1 MPQMFIRKT
10 QMALAWFALIAAV
23 LTAVVVVGSYLVSAS
38 QPYRGP
44 SLFYFYVF
52 FFTALISRKGAT
64 VLLIFALPLLPN
76 LAIQAEYVLN
86 PKVKYF
92 IAYPGLDAI
101 VGLFFGQCARSV
113 CIDRN
118 LRAWLKPPP
127 WPFGLALLVIAV
139 SCYITIDRNLW
150 QSATF
155 FSLFGVASNI
165 FRFKHVLYGNSFSP
179 FNDLLVY
186 SGAVLLVICVWQALS
201 ESKNKDQFVFKPL
214 MLGLII
220 SSIWGIFQAL
230 TGFGLLESTIQYRAG
245 TFGYSAVGFQP
256 DIHAFAAHMLL
267 GAVGLFGY
275 LLISAR
281 NELHAVR
288 LSDQNIVAITSL
300 LSWLALILSKSR
312 ASLIFAAGVSIVWL
326 IVYLKVKKITV
337 SSKKLVLIAAI
348 LMIAILSLVFSGKFW
363 LADILQQLQSA
374 DLTSFESLNRISV
387 YRLEIFAGA
396 LRMFAQFPLMG
407 IGQGNFFHLSSILDF
422 MGSPWI
428 TQTGGE
434 NAHNYFLQTL
444 AELGLVGALSFMIVF
459 LWPFKHSC
467 DVKKLLP
474 ASIAIFAV
482 FLGNLYSH
490 SLIIRENLY
499 MLAVFV
505 ALLYV
510 HSVNAAEDEPLI
522 SRQGADRSRIQAE
535 VNPDIHA
542 GLGEH
547 KVTGLAIFLFTVP
560 LVYLA
565 YQEVSAAKNKFPF
578 EYGSDC
584 YRPITAYSDG
594 WTSGR
599 LIIPLEEG
607 KSGVRLTVDQNQAD
621 ATRRPVSVS
630 LSILDKTGN
639 SIHTIDYLNQ
649 VADHFSI
656 QITIPE
662 SKKKEFQGGSE
673 VMQLSKCFSPSNF
686 GLKDDSR
693 KLGVHLKSIEQL

>member
-23 LTAVVVVGSYLVSAS
+23 LAAVVVVGSYLVSAS

-64 VLLIFALPLLPN
+64 ALLIFALPLLPN
-76 LAIQAEYVLN
+76 LATQAEYVLN

-101 VGLFFGQCARSV
+101 VGLFLGQCARSV

-127 WPFGLALLVIAV
+127 WPFGLALLAIAV

-155 FSLFGVASNI
+155 LSLFGVANNI

-179 FNDLLVY
+179 FNDLLIY
-186 SGAVLLVICVWQALS
+186 SGAVLLVICVWQTLS

-220 SSIWGIFQAL
+220 SSVWGIFQAL

-275 LLISAR
+275 LLVSAR
-281 NELHAVR
+281 NELCAVR
-288 LSDQNIVAITSL
+288 LSDQNIVAITCL
-300 LSWLALILSKSR
+300 LSWIALILSKSR
-312 ASLIFAAGVSIVWL
+312 ASLIFAAGVSIIWL

-337 SSKKLVLIAAI
+337 SIKKLVLIAAI
-348 LMIAILSLVFSGKFW
+348 LMVAILSLAFSGKFW

-374 DLTSFESLNRISV
+374 DLTSFESLNKISV

-444 AELGLVGALSFMIVF
+444 AELGLIGVLSFMIVF
-459 LWPFKHSC
+459 LWPFKNSC

-510 HSVNAAEDEPLI
+510 HCFNAAEDEPLI
-522 SRQGADRSRIQAE
+522 SRQDADRSRIQAE
-535 VNPDIHA
+535 VNPDIR
-542 GLGEH
+542 LGEH
-547 KVTGLAIFLFTVP
+547 KGIGLAVLLFTVP
-560 LVYLA
+560 LMYFA
-565 YQEVSAAKNKFPF
+565 YQEVSTAKNKFPF

-599 LIIPLEEG
+599 LIIPLEKG

-621 ATRRPVSVS
+621 AKRRPVSVS
-630 LSILDKTGN
+630 LSILDKGEN
-639 SIHTIDYLNQ
+639 SVHTVNYPDQ
-649 VADHFSI
+649 MEDHFSM

-662 SKKKEFQGGSE
+662 SKKKEFQGGSV

-693 KLGVHLKSIEQL
+693 KLGVHLKSIEHL